1 MYEFGTFDTE
11 MLGITEDQIREVD
24 ASEAEVVSR
33 VLTPRVKDIM
43 VTFRPDGITFNTTC
57 VRSMIDVVF
66 VQMYIDR
73 KLHRLYVAPC
83 QEYDKNSKQ
92 WCSVKNNIRVSRK
105 ISGKPFGNKVYR
117 LMGWSKGYSYRIVG
131 YPARQEDT
139 EDEYL
144 LVFDLDVFERTL
156 LTEKGLIAAGVDDSD
171 LGESAD
177 QIHADIAQAQAEK
190 ERMKE
195 EAKTSGRKRRSR
207 KKVEYYDVVAG
218 DSFGPRKQDY
228 SEKVSVPMLE
238 QMEMLGSD
246 VAEEATVTASEQGNQ
261 PETPLEGDTIVDCNV
276 QDEKCAEISETA
288 SPITAM
294 AESPIATQDITVN
307 VDESAQHYPH
317 WLSPHE

>member
-1 MYEFGTFDTE
+1 MNEFGTFDTE

-73 KLHRLYVAPC
+73 KQHRLYVAPC
-83 QEYDKNSKQ
+83 MEYDKNSKQ
-92 WCSVKNNIRVSRK
+92 WCNVKNDTRVSRK
-105 ISGKPFGNKVYR
+105 ITGKPFGNKAYQ
-117 LMGWSKGYSYRIVG
+117 LMGWSKGYSYRVVG
-131 YPARQEDT
+131 YPARQEGT

-144 LVFDLDVFERTL
+144 LVFDLDVYERTL

-171 LGESAD
+171 LGESAE

-190 ERMKE
+190 ERAKE
-195 EAKTSGRKRRSR
+195 EAKASGRKRRLR
-207 KKVEYYDVVAG
+207 KKVEYYDGVAG

-246 VAEEATVTASEQGNQ
+246 DAEEASEQGAES
-261 PETPLEGDTIVDCNV
+261 ETSTEVATPVDNNK
-276 QDEKCAEISETA
+276 KCAELSETA
-288 SPITAM
+288 SPITSAAM
-294 AESPIATQDITVN
+294 APVKPQKMTAIT
-307 VDESAQHYPH
+307 EEAAQQHSQ
-317 WLSPHE
+317 WLLTHE